1 MQQLLT
7 AQKETDKKKNEKK
20 NKEKVKYLAGTIT
33 ELLDFRF
40 IFAWCSGL

>member
-20 NKEKVKYLAGTIT
+20 NKEKVKYLAGKII
-33 ELLDFRF
+33 ELLHFRF
-40 IFAWCSGL
+40 VFAWCSGL